1 MQEERNTAP
10 CHQLLQYP
18 CNSSPAIAVAFS
30 AGELQ
35 DPGAAVCPCCSCV
48 PAINTQGAGF
58 GACPAS
64 PYVHTQLLPRVNLGT
79 FRRALPRRTEPSQSR
94 WHKGFIQGMSSA
106 SGLARFLGFVMVPYT
121 FLPERI
127 AGQWECFCA
136 GAQAPQAAVG
146 SCGVESC
153 KCGPRPCCASLGCR
167 NSCCCSFN
175 PQNNIV
181 LAAPM
186 SLGRFWLALL
196 PVFGFPALSQ
206 PCWGSQLLGGQTGC
220 RGGCILPAFPGL
232 HSPGCR
238 VTTF

>member
-1 MQEERNTAP
+1 MPSQPVRAHTAVTP
-10 CHQLLQYP
+10 SESRHV
-18 CNSSPAIAVAFS
+18 S
-30 AGELQ
+30 
-35 DPGAAVCPCCSCV
+35 
-48 PAINTQGAGF
+48 QGA
-58 GACPAS
+58 AS
-64 PYVHTQLLPRVNLGT
+64 PYGAISEQVAP
-79 FRRALPRRTEPSQSR
+79 
-94 WHKGFIQGMSSA
+94 GFIQGVSSA

-238 VTTF
+238 LIAF